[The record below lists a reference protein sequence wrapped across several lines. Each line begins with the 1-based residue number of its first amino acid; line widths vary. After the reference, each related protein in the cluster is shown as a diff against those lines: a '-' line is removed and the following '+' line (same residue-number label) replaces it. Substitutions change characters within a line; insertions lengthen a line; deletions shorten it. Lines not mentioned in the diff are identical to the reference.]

1 MVSSMGAHA
10 CLCFACTPVPLCCC
24 LRQAD
29 VCSPYLLLSAGG
41 GACCSAAGF
50 QQPAASYEGLLL
62 ACASKAAS
70 HLPLLL
76 PPTAALAAAL
86 EMRGLFSSAAAA
98 LRYCLALLQAGM
110 QSGPEGL
117 AALGLAPGQSP
128 GYSLTHRL
136 LLVPPSSAQT
146 EQVQVLEGSS
156 GVQAVVTATELAL
169 ARNLCLAGDAS
180 ESVALYQRLEAEGA
194 LSSGSFGSSALSYSW
209 LAYGAAAQQAGEGQ
223 LAIKA
228 LQAALDTATQPEVQL
243 AAVTALLQVR
253 VLAVMLRSAGMHS
266 TAAGPSCVCWKPSK
280 VVVPGRTT

>member
-1 MVSSMGAHA
+1 M
-10 CLCFACTPVPLCCC
+10 
-24 LRQAD
+24 
-29 VCSPYLLLSAGG
+29 
-41 GACCSAAGF
+41 
-50 QQPAASYEGLLL
+50 L

-70 HLPLLL
+70 HSPLLL
-76 PPTAALAAAL
+76 PPTGALAAAL
-86 EMRGLFSSAAAA
+86 ETRALFYSAAAA

-110 QSGPEGL
+110 ESGPEGL
-117 AALGLAPGQSP
+117 AALGLSPGQQSP
-128 GYSLTHRL
+128 GDSSLTHRL

-169 ARNLCLAGDAS
+169 ARNLCLAGDAA

-194 LSSGSFGSSALSYSW
+194 LSSGSFGSSAVSYSW
-209 LAYGAAAQQAGEGQ
+209 LAYGAAAQHAGQGQ

-266 TAAGPSCVCWKPSK
+266 TAAGPKLCLLETFQDCLPQAA
-280 VVVPGRTT
+280 PHDAGC